1 MPLISGLRSPYV
13 TVGRLVYFGRML
25 DKIRLHDAGKLPP
38 EYIEN
43 LGKGFDLRCCSFL
56 RISYAELVTRTLA
69 GDMSDLELLNWSEH
83 RGSPRDDEEC
93 EIWNGFMMKRGFR
106 DAGAETLARRIRES
120 RLENKPIVTM
130 FDYLDFDEGRNP
142 VAGRAWEL
150 REPIVILFMG
160 VSGSGKTTIGLQLA
174 AELGWSFRDADD
186 FHPPENV
193 AKMSS
198 GVPLT
203 DEDRAPWLGSIRAHI
218 TAALDRGENAIVT
231 CSALKEAYRAAAIPD
246 RKRVKV
252 VHLTGDYD
260 VILDRM
266 NKREGHFMKP
276 EMLQSQLATLQR
288 PATALEI
295 DVAKTPEAIVSDI
308 REALKI

>member
-1 MPLISGLRSPYV
+1 MPHISGLRSPYV
-13 TVGRLVYFGRML
+13 TVGRIVYFGRML
-25 DKIRLHDAGKLPP
+25 DKIRRHDAGKLPTD
-38 EYIEN
+38 YIEN
-43 LGKGFDLRCCSFL
+43 LGKGFDHRCCSFL
-56 RISYAELVTRTLA
+56 RISYAELVTRTIA
-69 GDMSDLELLNWSEH
+69 GDMTDLELLDWSEH

-93 EIWNGFMMKRGFR
+93 EIWTGFMMKRGFR

-120 RLENKPIVTM
+120 GLESKPIVTM

-142 VAGRAWEL
+142 VASRAWEL
-150 REPIVILFMG
+150 REPVVILLMG
-160 VSGSGKTTIGLQLA
+160 VSGSGKTTVGLQLA
-174 AELGWSFRDADD
+174 AELSWSFRDADD

-198 GVPLT
+198 GMPLT
-203 DEDRAPWLGSIRAHI
+203 DDDRAPWLAAIRAHI
-218 TAALDRGENAIVT
+218 TAALERGESAIVT

-252 VHLTGDYD
+252 IHLTGDYN
-260 VILDRM
+260 VILERM

-295 DVAKTPEAIVSDI
+295 DVAKTPDAIVSEI
-308 REALKI
+308 RRALAI

>member
-13 TVGRLVYFGRML
+13 MVGRIVYFGRML
-25 DKIRLHDAGKLPP
+25 DKIRLHDAGKLRPD
-38 EYIEN
+38 YIEN

-56 RISYAELVTRTLA
+56 RISYPELVTRTLA
-69 GDMSDLELLNWSEH
+69 GDMSDLELLDWSEH
-83 RGSPRDDEEC
+83 RGSPRDDEDC

-120 RLENKPIVTM
+120 GLESKPIITM

-142 VAGRAWEL
+142 VASRAWEL
-150 REPIVILFMG
+150 REPLVILLMG

-203 DEDRAPWLGSIRAHI
+203 DDDRAPWLKAIRTHI

-252 VHLTGDYD
+252 VHLTGDYN
-260 VILDRM
+260 VILERM
-266 NKREGHFMKP
+266 NQREGHFMKP
-276 EMLQSQLATLQR
+276 EMLKSQLATLQR

-295 DVAKTPEAIVSDI
+295 DVAKTPDSIVSEI
-308 REALKI
+308 RQALKI